1 MLLGLQEGLFRKAL
15 QIGLQVGSVSPLEN
29 RAAHSLQAVNETF
42 ELLVQTEMDK
52 KMYHRSLLA
61 AVPAPI
67 WLDIFVTVQTL
78 TGGLRTPAQYKH
90 YHMLRLVCKHFN
102 DLFVQHSE
110 LSRHIL
116 LRPDYPSS
124 CLPSLLGHLHR
135 CGRSPLTMDLTCTD
149 ADVLSCVLQQ
159 RLELVAISLNVVSQ
173 ATVALLSG
181 LYSLQRCELTSP
193 QTNICL
199 EPMSGLPVL
208 KSLKLSGGNF
218 TSLQSFAHLTNFE
231 VLQARAHAS
240 GVVKCQFSSKLQ
252 KLVVKNGRLHNLDV
266 EGLSGCRNLQALTI
280 HGHSRITAESAEDTF
295 SLLRYPSHIPPSISK
310 LSALTELALD
320 VVLNGRGGDLPW
332 LYQLTGLQSLQL
344 QLFGDASHT
353 YVTVYIGTELAAL
366 SDLRTLY
373 VSLNEDDGLVCINV
387 KWQLMHA
394 LQHVTLRG
402 SVGLSPF
409 LTFMSDLVS
418 APNLQTLSLCQWEL
432 THPDPCAGDWFEH
445 VVRKLTLMRPD
456 VHVLLFGSQPVQQG
470 QW

>member
-208 KSLKLSGGNF
+208 KSLKLSGGKF

-266 EGLSGCRNLQALTI
+266 EGLSGCRNLQVLTV
-280 HGHSRITAESAEDTF
+280 HGHSCITAESAEHTL
-295 SLLRYPSHIPPSISK
+295 SLLSHCHISDSISK

-320 VVLNGRGGDLPW
+320 IRPNADPADLPW
-332 LYQLTGLQSLQL
+332 LCKLTGLQSLQL
-344 QLFGDASHT
+344 QLFGD
-353 YVTVYIGTELAAL
+353 VTMHLGKELAAL
-366 SDLRTLY
+366 SNLRALY
-373 VSLNEDDGLVCINV
+373 VSLNERTVHQCFVYISV
-387 KWQLMHA
+387 KWEMMQA
-394 LQHVTLRG
+394 LQHVTFKGQIG
-402 SVGLSPF
+402 SF
-409 LTFMSDLVS
+409 CFWTATINLVN
-418 APNLQTLSLCQWEL
+418 APNLKSL
-432 THPDPCAGDWFEH
+432 ARGN
-445 VVRKLTLMRPD
+445 
-456 VHVLLFGSQPVQQG
+456 
-470 QW
+470 